1 MGLSSL
7 SLTHRSRGN
16 SLNQYQPRLQDR
28 LSQDQQKIL
37 LCAGMSDY
45 TFPKRSW
52 RTVRSRSVYRK
63 EDQCRGS
70 PNLWRTCSKT
80 ARCRRSQTQ
89 TTILRWIYQ
98 RDRVACKPSHFCD
111 RLARKSLML
120 SLPEYYF
127 SQFTCFNRSFQAWL
141 CQKYRRSQL
150 CHPLAWRELC
160 QFYLFRWFL
169 QAPRHLILNLC
180 RSGHSERSI
189 QNLLEVDLYYRPKFI
204 KMRLSFHM
212 MLLTAYG
219 RGWLT
224 VNLTQKFL

>member
-1 MGLSSL
+1 MGLSNL

-16 SLNQYQPRLQDR
+16 SLSQHQPRLQDR
-28 LSQDQQKIL
+28 LSQDQQKIQ
-37 LCAGMSDY
+37 LCAGTSDY

-70 PNLWRTCSKT
+70 PTFWRTCSKT

-89 TTILRWIYQ
+89 IMILHWIYQ
-98 RDRVACKPSHFCD
+98 RDRVVCKPSHCCD
-111 RLARKSLML
+111 RLARKSMML
-120 SLPEYYF
+120 SLPEYYS
-127 SQFTCFNRSFQAWL
+127 SQFACFNRSFQAWL

-169 QAPRHLILNLC
+169 LAPRHLILNLC
-180 RSGHSERSI
+180 RSGHSKRSI

-204 KMRLSFHM
+204 KMRLGFLM